1 MQQFAII
8 EPSVDAC
15 ASIER
20 VVTRTATQ
28 FVVASANKNN
38 VGTRAAFDD
47 VVARTCPDRVVPRA
61 AANNGIDRYSRLKT
75 NVVVTAQGRNVDH
88 AGWQLKRS
96 VIKVI
101 DQDAEFA
108 SDLPDFD
115 EVISY
120 CSNDDDVCALCR
132 NVT

>member
-28 FVVASANKNN
+28 FVVS
-38 VGTRAAFDD
+38 GCS
-47 VVARTCPDRVVPRA
+47 CPDRVVPRA
-61 AANNGIDRYSRLKT
+61 AANNGIDSCSRLKT

-108 SDLPDFD
+108 ADLPDFD